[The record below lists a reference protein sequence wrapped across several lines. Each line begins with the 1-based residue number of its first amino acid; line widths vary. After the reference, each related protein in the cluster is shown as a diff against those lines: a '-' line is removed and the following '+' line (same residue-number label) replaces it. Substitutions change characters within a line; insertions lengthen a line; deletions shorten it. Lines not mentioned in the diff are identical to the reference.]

1 MKKTTL
7 ILAAALLGPVVW
19 ADEEPP
25 PPPPENQKIE
35 SQERA
40 SQERPS
46 QRRQRQMRDFFA
58 SLSEKERKELRTLQE
73 SNPEEARKVMAQQL
87 EKYNQKIRE
96 RENFLRTQIQIY
108 QTSDSKEV
116 RDKAYAEIKKMIVE
130 DFERNMKEH
139 RRMLDFL
146 ERERYESRRKN
157 SSAIIQARI
166 DELTKPPELRW

>member
-1 MKKTTL
+1 
-7 ILAAALLGPVVW
+7 
-19 ADEEPP
+19 
-25 PPPPENQKIE
+25 
-35 SQERA
+35 
-40 SQERPS
+40 
-46 QRRQRQMRDFFA
+46 
-58 SLSEKERKELRTLQE
+58 
-73 SNPEEARKVMAQQL
+73 MAQQL

-96 RENFLRTQIQIY
+96 RENFLRSQIQIY

-146 ERERYESRRKN
+146 ESKLKAERERYESRRKN
-157 SSAIIQARI
+157 ASAIIQARV